1 MSNFV
6 SRKIVLETLNIH
18 YNTLQNLVKRKEIEY
33 VKIGRKRSYNL
44 NKYIRDNN
52 IQINK
57 KENICYCRVSSKKQS
72 EDLERQMDYM
82 RDLYPNYRIISD
94 IGSGLNFNRKGLIEI
109 INMAINNKI
118 ENLIIAYK
126 DRLARFGYELIEY
139 IIKNYSNGKIII
151 INNREETTPLEEVSK
166 DIIAIMNI
174 YVAKVNGMRKYKKA
188 INDVKKCFK
197 ENCKK

>member
-6 SRKIVLETLNIH
+6 TRKIVLETLNIH

-33 VKIGRKRSYNL
+33 VTIGRKRSYNL

-72 EDLERQMDYM
+72 EDLERQIEYM
-82 RDLYPNYRIISD
+82 RNLYPNYRIISD
-94 IGSGLNFNRKGLIEI
+94 IGSGLNFNRRGLIEI
-109 INMAINNKI
+109 INMAINSKL

-139 IIKNYSNGKIII
+139 IIKNYSIILKIISKIFSI
-151 INNREETTPLEEVSK
+151 ILFKTFLN
-166 DIIAIMNI
+166 
-174 YVAKVNGMRKYKKA
+174 YW
-188 INDVKKCFK
+188 CFL
-197 ENCKK
+197 

>member
-33 VKIGRKRSYNL
+33 VIVGRKRSYNL

-72 EDLERQMDYM
+72 EDLERQIEYM
-82 RDLYPNYRIISD
+82 RNLYPNYRIISD
-94 IGSGLNFNRKGLIEI
+94 IGSGLNFNRRGLIEI
-109 INMAINNKI
+109 INMAINSKL

-151 INNREETTPLEEVSK
+151 INKTEESTPFEEVSK
-166 DIIAIMNI
+166 DIISIMNI
-174 YVAKVNGMRKYKKA
+174 YVAKVNGMRKYKKP

-197 ENCKK
+197 ENCK

>member
-72 EDLERQMDYM
+72 EDLERQIDYM

-94 IGSGLNFNRKGLIEI
+94 IGSGLNFNRK
-109 INMAINNKI
+109 
-118 ENLIIAYK
+118 
-126 DRLARFGYELIEY
+126 RFGYELIEY

-151 INNREETTPLEEVSK
+151 INNNREETTPLEEVSK

-174 YVAKVNGMRKYKKA
+174 YVAKVNGMRKYKKP

-197 ENCKK
+197 ENCKKL